1 MIHVA
6 IIGYGYWGPKLVR
19 NFLNT
24 PLCKLVYVV
33 DTNQKRLVKVQQK
46 YPGLK
51 TTLDFNTVINNPEI
65 DAIVIATPVALH
77 FPLAKKALEAG
88 KHVLLEKPMTRSVIE
103 AKILID
109 IALAKGKLLM
119 VDHTYLYN
127 NAVQAIKALID
138 NDVIGKL
145 MYLDSTRI
153 NLGLFQTD
161 VNVLWDLAP
170 HDISICSYLMEE
182 SPLAVQA
189 IGVSHIH
196 NQLENM
202 AYLHLYYPE
211 NKIAHFNCSWVS
223 PVKIRQMLI
232 GGDKKMI
239 LFNDLETTE
248 KVRIYD
254 KGYTVLPESDRD
266 QVLVDYRI
274 GDIQIPK
281 IPQTEALANMATDFI
296 TCIQE
301 NKTPVSNFKN
311 GLEVVR
317 ILEAADHSMKNK
329 GKKVFLGGHLAP
341 LEDTAG
347 KPRTDNEKPRP
358 PVDGEQGSSRNL
370 LK

>member
-24 PLCKLVYVV
+24 PSCKLTYVV
-33 DTNQKRLVKVQQK
+33 DTNAKRLAKVKQR
-46 YPGLK
+46 YPQLK
-51 TTLDFNTVINNPEI
+51 TTLDFNTVVNNPAI
-65 DAIVIATPVALH
+65 DAIVIATPVAYH
-77 FPLAKKALEAG
+77 FPLAKRALEAG
-88 KHVLLEKPMTRSVIE
+88 KHVLLEKPMTKSVAE

-138 NDVIGKL
+138 NNVIGNL
-145 MYLDSTRI
+145 MYIDSTRI

-170 HDISICSYLMEE
+170 HDLSICSYIMEK
-182 SPLAVQA
+182 PPTAVQA
-189 IGVSHIH
+189 IGVSHTY

-248 KVRIYD
+248 KIRIYD

-266 QVLVDYRI
+266 RVLVDYRI

-281 IPQTEALANMATDFI
+281 IPQTEALANMASDFI

-301 NKTPVSNFKN
+301 NKIPVSNFKN

-317 ILEAADHSMKNK
+317 ILEAADYSIKNK
-329 GKKVFLGGHLAP
+329 GKKVLLDGHLAP
-341 LEDTAG
+341 SGDITGDSSPGREKSPSTA
-347 KPRTDNEKPRP
+347 
-358 PVDGEQGSSRNL
+358 DGEQLNSGTY
-370 LK
+370 